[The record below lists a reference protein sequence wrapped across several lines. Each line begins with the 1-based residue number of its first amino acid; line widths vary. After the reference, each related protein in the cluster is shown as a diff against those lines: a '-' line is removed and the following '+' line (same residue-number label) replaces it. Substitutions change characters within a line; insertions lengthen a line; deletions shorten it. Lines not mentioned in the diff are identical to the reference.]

1 MLNFNSGKN
10 AVRQISI
17 ARSWLNNKTYVA
29 RSNRHDSVALVIN
42 NKEYVFKTYT
52 KALKHLVEKGFAEVW
67 KNIPAR
73 RVAMFKNGFEDIVLS
88 NGTIVTIFPLGN

>member
-1 MLNFNSGKN
+1 MLNLNSGKN
-10 AVRQISI
+10 VVRQLSI

-29 RSNRHDSVALVIN
+29 RSNRHDCVALVVN

-52 KALKHLVEKGFAEVW
+52 KALKHLVEMGFAEVW

-73 RVAMFKNGFEDIVLS
+73 RGKMFKNGFEDIVLN
-88 NGTIVTIFPLGN
+88 NGSIATVYPLGN

>member
-1 MLNFNSGKN
+1 MLNFNSNKN

-17 ARSWLNNKTYVA
+17 ARSWLVNKVYVA
-29 RSNRHDSVALVIN
+29 RSNRHDSIALVIN

-52 KALKHLVEKGFAEVW
+52 KALKHLVEMGFAEVW

-73 RVAMFKNGFEDIVLS
+73 RLAMFKNGFEDIVLS
-88 NGTIVTIFPLGN
+88 NGSIATIYPLGN